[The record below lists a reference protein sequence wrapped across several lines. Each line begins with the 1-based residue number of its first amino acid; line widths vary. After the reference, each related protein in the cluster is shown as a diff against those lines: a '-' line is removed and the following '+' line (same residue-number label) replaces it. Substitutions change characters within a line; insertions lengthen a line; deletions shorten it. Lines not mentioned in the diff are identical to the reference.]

1 MRPKCD
7 CFVSVLK
14 KCEQSQL
21 LKYHSF
27 QTYYKSR
34 PNDGGEMVPCRK
46 SAVSKADFHSPL
58 NHTQFRQ
65 NAKVS

>member
-14 KCEQSQL
+14 KCEQSQP

-34 PNDGGEMVPCRK
+34 PNDGGEMVPRRK
-46 SAVSKADFHSPL
+46 SAASKAEFDAPL
-58 NHTQFRQ
+58 NHTPCRPD
-65 NAKVS
+65 AKVS